1 MPMPDVRGTPGG
13 RRDTDPPPFIP
24 NLDQKNSSNAPGGSP
39 EKNKDTIRFPTFSRK
54 KSALD
59 PNVVAEE
66 KSFAKAKAKIEDDFT
81 IIAELVTSSD
91 RCDKYIIYN
100 LCDTLSEIYERPH
113 AAITIS
119 LLYNELLLHS
129 HTFDPSYIL
138 TISAPAQYCQA
149 HDNDSNAIIIAAV
162 LGQALAVSPRRGII
176 KFIPTHLSC
185 VAVGG
190 RTHLGVFV
198 EEIQADRE
206 ARAVVEQQTRGRRRT
221 RSVSSLRVSLS
232 RRERRN
238 AEGDW
243 DRSAHGDSGAVV
255 DDENKEEESGEGED
269 DGDGSAKPDK
279 GKGRSTSF
287 RSVFYRWRDSL

>member
-1 MPMPDVRGTPGG
+1 MPMPDLTGTPGG
-13 RRDTDPPPFIP
+13 RRHTDPPPFIP
-24 NLDQKNSSNAPGGSP
+24 GLDQKNSSNAPGGSP

-54 KSALD
+54 KSAVD
-59 PNVVAEE
+59 PNVEAEE

-129 HTFDPSYIL
+129 HTFEPSYIL
-138 TISAPAQYCQA
+138 TITAPAQYCQA

-176 KFIPTHLSC
+176 KFMPTHLSC
-185 VAVGG
+185 LAVGG

-198 EEIQADRE
+198 EQIQADRE
-206 ARAVVEQQTRGRRRT
+206 ARAVAEQQGRGRRR
-221 RSVSSLRVSLS
+221 SISSLRGLGRSRSRSRS
-232 RRERRN
+232 RRGEGN
-238 AEGDW
+238 AEREEDKDGMGDGE
-243 DRSAHGDSGAVV
+243 D
-255 DDENKEEESGEGED
+255 KEEESGEGED

-279 GKGRSTSF
+279 GKGRSMSL